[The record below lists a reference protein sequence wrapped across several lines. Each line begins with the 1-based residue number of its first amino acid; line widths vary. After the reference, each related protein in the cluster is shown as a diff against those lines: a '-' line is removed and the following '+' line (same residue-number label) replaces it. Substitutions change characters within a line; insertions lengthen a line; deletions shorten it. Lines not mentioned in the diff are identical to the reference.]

1 MNENTPD
8 LYTLQD
14 DEGNEMEFQL
24 LDQMEVD
31 GIMYYGMVSTDVIG
45 DDGELVVLK
54 EDTSS
59 DEEGMLITIDD
70 EEELDRIGGI
80 FLERIQKM
88 FDEDSDDDSEE

>member
-1 MNENTPD
+1 MNENAPD